1 MLQKLTIYYLPMI
14 TKLLLVLK
22 KWALPILVV
31 YVLAL
36 TIGSLAH
43 VGDLPSLGSSFDDKI
58 IHLIAYFFFTVLVFN
73 YCNELKMRHAIFISA
88 ISVIVYGIII
98 EVLQHVM
105 TSYRTLDVY
114 DAIANTLGV
123 VFATI
128 IIRIRNKL
136 KLK

>member
-1 MLQKLTIYYLPMI
+1 MI

-31 YVLAL
+31 YALAL
-36 TIGSLAH
+36 TIGSLAN

-58 IHLIAYFFFTVLVFN
+58 IHLAAYFFFTVLVFN
-73 YCNELKMRHAIFISA
+73 YCNEVKLGRALLISA
-88 ISVIVYGIII
+88 VSVIVYGIII
-98 EVLQHVM
+98 EVLQQVM

-114 DAIANTLGV
+114 DALANTLGV

-128 IIRIRNKL
+128 IIRFRNKL